1 MTDKIY
7 KVVLLGKIAE
17 GYDVEIVHEK
27 LAIIFDIDLKK
38 IPKLLKKPI
47 VIRKNLTSE
56 VALKY
61 KTGLEKVGVS
71 CEIHPPLETDFTTE
85 ENLSLTAPEPE
96 FSSILTEETT
106 QLAATTELENDK
118 ISPSAEPQNFSI
130 LDKDKHFVLSQET
143 LRVINIKMSWWS
155 LTRASIMWT
164 LASIPAI
171 IILAAIV
178 YLLTEATKVVVGLL
192 S

>member
-47 VIRKNLTSE
+47 VIRKNLAAE

-61 KTGLEKVGVS
+61 ETGLEKIGVF
-71 CEIHPPLETDFTTE
+71 CEIHPPLK
-85 ENLSLTAPEPE
+85 A
-96 FSSILTEETT
+96 
-106 QLAATTELENDK
+106 AATTEEEISLTTAAELSAIPTEEAAEFASITELNNDK

-143 LRVINIKMSWWS
+143 LRIINIRMSWWS
-155 LTRASIMWT
+155 LTRFSIKWI

-171 IILAAIV
+171 IVLAAIV
-178 YLLTEATKVVVGLL
+178 YLFTEATKVVVGLL